1 MCRKEKKRKVNVQNS
16 NASKRPRL
24 SGKEMEALLQGTA
37 LPVHVAILHNSLLQ
51 EQGARQ
57 QIVIMSTTTETGSRL
72 QKDGHNS
79 AGGLFSKAS
88 SSLRRSPS
96 KKKAQ
101 TSTPMPSLDGPFLEH
116 TTTQAGS
123 TSKRT
128 YRPGFQRAPTAP
140 AAPQSTNVSRPT
152 TANRDE
158 EEPQSAIE
166 ANMLNAPFSNLTK
179 PLAHSKSADATP
191 TSAGPMQLPSNG
203 LAAPNLTQERSAAP
217 NTPNPNV
224 LYQHI
229 QDMSN
234 KRIATLDY
242 IRKAHEG
249 QSYWFNTIHF
259 SKADLSKLPNFTPAR
274 LARRATN
281 YFLLGLSIPAALDIH
296 SQSHPQAAPS
306 ANAFIAQEYLRSLNT
321 LLTEFETFQQH
332 HPPDGS
338 TASSLSR
345 ARLPQMF
352 KRTTSSK
359 PRRSTGGAGV
369 GVTEIGLPMQQIT
382 VSSPAVTNGS
392 GHAANPSVDTTST
405 SFSSAP
411 TLVNSMPPPPIPQ
424 SSFPPS
430 SSFPLSTP
438 AADSQNS
445 SLLPNEGPYTHLLT
459 PPLPFAPDFFAVF
472 ATLCDVLI
480 DAYQRLLGLL
490 SSPDACTIAVGEMF
504 AKADARVRKVVVQ
517 GVVRDFEAASR
528 EGVRRELVGVQR
540 VVLGGLMGS

>member
-1 MCRKEKKRKVNVQNS
+1 M
-16 NASKRPRL
+16 
-24 SGKEMEALLQGTA
+24 
-37 LPVHVAILHNSLLQ
+37 ILHPSCNQ
-51 EQGARQ
+51 QGGHKKHK
-57 QIVIMSTTTETGSRL
+57 VSMSTTTEPVSLRL
-72 QKDGHNS
+72 KDGQS
-79 AGGLFSKAS
+79 TGGLFSKAS

-96 KKKAQ
+96 KNSKTHA
-101 TSTPMPSLDGPFLEH
+101 STPMPSLDGPFLEH
-116 TTTQAGS
+116 TATQSGS
-123 TSKRT
+123 ISKRG
-128 YRPGFQRAPTAP
+128 YRPGFQRTPTAP

-152 TANRDE
+152 TANRDNE
-158 EEPQSAIE
+158 HPQSAIE
-166 ANMLNAPFSNLTK
+166 GNMLNAPFSHLTK
-179 PLAHSKSADATP
+179 SLSHSRSVDT
-191 TSAGPMQLPSNG
+191 TSTSTSNMQLPSHG
-203 LAAPNLTQERSAAP
+203 LVAPNLASEKALPPGIQ
-217 NTPNPNV
+217 NPVENV

-281 YFLLGLSIPAALDIH
+281 YFLLGLSIPAVLDVH
-296 SQSHPQAAPS
+296 TPPHPQSAPS
-306 ANAFIAQEYLRSLNT
+306 AHALAAQEFLRSLNT

-345 ARLPQMF
+345 ARLPHMF

-359 PRRSTGGAGV
+359 PRRSTGGAVVGV
-369 GVTEIGLPMQQIT
+369 GEIGMPIQQIA
-382 VSSPAVTNGS
+382 VSPPAVNGTGS
-392 GHAANPSVDTTST
+392 LGHHASNPSVDTTTT

-411 TLVNSMPPPPIPQ
+411 TLVNSMLPPPMPPP
-424 SSFPPS
+424 SFPPS
-430 SSFPLSTP
+430 STFPISVP
-438 AADSQNS
+438 SEAQNS
-445 SLLPNEGPYTHLLT
+445 SLSPNEGPYEHLLT
-459 PPLPFAPDFFAVF
+459 PPLPFAPDFYAVF

-480 DAYQRLLGLL
+480 DAYQRLLTLL
-490 SSPDACTIAVGEMF
+490 NTPDACTIAVGEMF

-528 EGVRRELVGVQR
+528 DGVRKELAGVQR
-540 VVLGGLMGS
+540 VVLGGLMGG

>member
-1 MCRKEKKRKVNVQNS
+1 MSEKK
-16 NASKRPRL
+16 KRRV
-24 SGKEMEALLQGTA
+24 MEVEISQHLTVGPCSVWMEPLLQGTA
-37 LPVHVAILHNSLLQ
+37 HPVHVAILHSSHLQ
-51 EQGARQ
+51 EQGAQQ
-57 QIVIMSTTTETGSRL
+57 QIVSMSTTTETGSRL
-72 QKDGHNS
+72 QKDGHNTT
-79 AGGLFSKAS
+79 GGLFSKAS
-88 SSLRRSPS
+88 GSLRRSPS
-96 KKKAQ
+96 KKKAHV
-101 TSTPMPSLDGPFLEH
+101 STPMPSLDGPFLEH

-123 TSKRT
+123 ISKRT

-140 AAPQSTNVSRPT
+140 AAPQSTHVSRPT

-158 EEPQSAIE
+158 DDPQSAIS
-166 ANMLNAPFSNLTK
+166 ANMLNAPFSITK

-203 LAAPNLTQERSAAP
+203 LAASSLTQEKSVP
-217 NTPNPNV
+217 SNTPNPNV

-249 QSYWFNTIHF
+249 QNYWFNTIHF

-281 YFLLGLSIPAALDIH
+281 YFLLGLSIPAVLDVH
-296 SQSHPQAAPS
+296 SQPHPLAAPS
-306 ANAFIAQEYLRSLNT
+306 VNASIAQEYLRGLNT

-359 PRRSTGGAGV
+359 PRRSTGGASV
-369 GVTEIGLPMQQIT
+369 GIPEIGLPMQPST
-382 VSSPAVTNGS
+382 VSPPAVTNGN
-392 GHAANPSVDTTST
+392 GHAAHPSVDTMST

-411 TLVNSMPPPPIPQ
+411 TIVNSMPPPPIPG

-430 SSFPLSTP
+430 SSFPLSVP

-459 PPLPFAPDFFAVF
+459 PPLPFAPDFFTVF
-472 ATLCDVLI
+472 ASLCDVLI
-480 DAYQRLLGLL
+480 DAYQRLLTLL

-517 GVVRDFEAASR
+517 GVVRDFETASR